1 MNRALARIII
11 ALFGAVAFTGC
22 GPAGPKAPVP
32 VKRDEATIMR
42 EWLYGP
48 RATAPGVMW
57 QPSGLG
63 IRMIT
68 PGTGESPKTTD
79 RVRVHY
85 VCSIKD
91 GTVVDDSRKRG
102 APADLVVNTLIA
114 GWAEGM
120 AALKPGGRADFFI
133 PPSLGY
139 GTMGGGGVPAGAG
152 LFFDV
157 ELIAVNPMSAAKE

>member
-1 MNRALARIII
+1 MTSRLSFRLCASLLAAI
-11 ALFGAVAFTGC
+11 FSGC
-22 GPAGPKAPVP
+22 GPSQPAAPTP
-32 VKRDEATIMR
+32 AKRDDATIMR

-48 RATAPGVMW
+48 RAAAPGVVW

-63 IRMIT
+63 IRVLA
-68 PGTGESPKTTD
+68 PGTGEAPKSSD

-85 VCSIKD
+85 VCSLKD
-91 GTVVDDSRKRG
+91 GTVIDDTRAKN
-102 APADLVVNTLIA
+102 APADLTVKTLIA

-120 AALKPGGRADFFI
+120 AALKPGGRAELFI

-152 LFFDV
+152 LIFDV
-157 ELIAVNPMSAAKE
+157 ELIAVNP

>member
-1 MNRALARIII
+1 MKPILSICLIGI
-11 ALFGAVAFTGC
+11 LGLFVGC
-22 GPAGPKAPVP
+22 GAGEPAKPA
-32 VKRDEATIMR
+32 KRDDATILR

-48 RATAPGVMW
+48 RASAAGVIW

-63 IRMIT
+63 IRVLA
-68 PGTGESPKTTD
+68 PGEGAVPQATD

-85 VCSIKD
+85 VASLKD

-102 APADLVVNTLIA
+102 APADLVVRTLIA

-120 AALKPGGRADFFI
+120 AALKPGGRAEFYI

-139 GTMGGGGVPAGAG
+139 GTLGGGGVPAGAG
-152 LFFDV
+152 LVFEV
-157 ELIAVNPMSAAKE
+157 ELLAVNPPTTPEE